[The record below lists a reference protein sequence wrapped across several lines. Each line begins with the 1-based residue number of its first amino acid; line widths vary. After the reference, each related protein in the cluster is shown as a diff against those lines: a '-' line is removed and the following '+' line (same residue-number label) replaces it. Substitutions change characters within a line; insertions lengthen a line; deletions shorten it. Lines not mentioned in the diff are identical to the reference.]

1 MTKEYIL
8 AQLNK
13 LHRTDPW
20 VNEIFAASGLTLDAV
35 ADLILGLYNS
45 NWFDLLNER
54 WVKYYET
61 KMGITPTVSQTL
73 EDRCSAIQ
81 AKWKS
86 GGKIDLA
93 LIQAVCDSWQ
103 NGEVSAAFTD
113 GIIQLTFNSTYGV
126 PSDLQTLLNAVDD
139 VKPAHLAL
147 AYVLKYL
154 LISDVQAMTLTEM
167 DATPL
172 NHFAGGGN

>member
-20 VNEIFAASGLTLDAV
+20 VNEIFAAAGLSLDTV
-35 ADLILGLYNS
+35 AGLILNLYNS
-45 NWFDLLNER
+45 SWFDLLSEQ
-54 WVKYYET
+54 WVNFYET
-61 KMGITPTVSQTL
+61 KMKITPTENQTL
-73 EDRCSAIQ
+73 ADRRSAIQ

-86 GGKIDLA
+86 GNKVDLA

-113 GIIQLTFNSTYGV
+113 GTIQLTFNSIYGV
-126 PSDLQTLLNAVDD
+126 PADLQTLKDAVDD
-139 VKPAHLAL
+139 VKPAHLAV

-154 LISDVQAMTLTEM
+154 LISDVSAYTLAQM
-167 DATPL
+167 DAAPL
-172 NHFAGGGN
+172 SNFAGGK

>member
-8 AQLNK
+8 TQLNK

-45 NWFDLLNER
+45 SWFDLLNEQ
-54 WVKYYET
+54 WVQRYEA
-61 KMGITPTVSQTL
+61 KMAITPSAGQTL
-73 EDRCSAIQ
+73 EDRRSAIQ

-86 GGKIDLA
+86 AGKIDLA
-93 LIQAVCDSWQ
+93 LIQAVCDSWK
-103 NGEVSAAFTD
+103 NGEVSAAFT
-113 GIIQLTFNSTYGV
+113 GGTIQLTFNSIYGV

-139 VKPAHLAL
+139 VKPAHLEL

-154 LISDVQAMTLTEM
+154 LISDVQAMTLSQMEV
-167 DATPL
+167 TPI
-172 NHFAGGGN
+172 NHFAGGE

>member
-8 AQLNK
+8 AQMNK

-20 VNEIFAASGLTLDAV
+20 VNEIFAAAGLSLDTV
-35 ADLILGLYNS
+35 AGLILDLYNS
-45 NWFDLLNER
+45 NWFDTMSER
-54 WVKYYET
+54 WVKRYEA
-61 KMGITPTVSQTL
+61 KMAITPSAGQTL
-73 EDRCSAIQ
+73 ADRRSTIQ

-86 GGKIDLA
+86 GGKVDLE
-93 LIQAVCDSWQ
+93 LIQAVCDSWR

-113 GIIQLTFNSTYGV
+113 GTIQLTFNSIFGV
-126 PSDLQTLLNAVDD
+126 PSDLQTLLSAVDD

-154 LISDVQAMTLTEM
+154 LISDVQSMTLAQMEE
-167 DATPL
+167 TPL
-172 NHFAGGGN
+172 NNFAGGE

>member
-20 VNEIFAASGLTLDAV
+20 VNEVFAAAGLPLDTV
-35 ADLILGLYNS
+35 AGLILDLYNS
-45 NWFDLLNER
+45 NWFDLLSEQ
-54 WVKYYET
+54 WILLYEK
-61 KMGITPTVSQTL
+61 KMGITPSAEQTL
-73 EDRCSAIQ
+73 ADRRSTIQ

-93 LIQAVCDSWQ
+93 LIQAVCDSWM
-103 NGEVSAAFTD
+103 NGEVSAAFT
-113 GIIQLTFNSTYGV
+113 GGAIQLTFNSIFGV
-126 PSDLQTLLNAVDD
+126 PSDLQTLLGAVDD

-154 LISDVQAMTLTEM
+154 LISDVQAMTLSEM
-167 DATPL
+167 ETSPL
-172 NHFAGGGN
+172 SDFAGGE

>member
-20 VNEIFAASGLTLDAV
+20 VNELFTASGLTLDAV
-35 ADLILGLYNS
+35 AGLILGLYNS
-45 NWFDLLNER
+45 SWFDLLNEQ
-54 WVKYYET
+54 WVKFYET
-61 KMGITPTVSQTL
+61 KMGITPTATQTL
-73 EDRCSAIQ
+73 PDRRSAIQ

-93 LIQAVCDSWQ
+93 LIQAVCDSWL
-103 NGEVSAAFTD
+103 NGEVNAAFT
-113 GIIQLTFNSTYGV
+113 GGTIQLTFNSIYGV

-154 LISDVQAMTLTEM
+154 LISSVQSMTLAEM

-172 NHFAGGGN
+172 NHFSGGES

>member
-20 VNEIFAASGLTLDAV
+20 VNEIFAAAGLPLDTV
-35 ADLILGLYNS
+35 ANLILDLYNS
-45 NWFDLLNER
+45 NWFDLLSEQ
-54 WVKYYET
+54 WVKHYEA
-61 KMGITPTVSQTL
+61 KMAITPSAGQTL
-73 EDRCSAIQ
+73 ADRRSTIQ

-93 LIQAVCDSWQ
+93 LIQAVCDSWM

-113 GIIQLTFNSTYGV
+113 GTIQLTFNSIFGV
-126 PSDLQTLLNAVDD
+126 PSDLQTLLSAVDN

-154 LISDVQAMTLTEM
+154 LISDIQTMTLAQMEE
-167 DATPL
+167 TPL
-172 NHFAGGGN
+172 NNFAGGE

>member
-20 VNEIFAASGLTLDAV
+20 VNEIFAAAGMTLDTV
-35 ADLILGLYNS
+35 ANLILDLYNS
-45 NWFDLLNER
+45 NWFDLLSEQ
-54 WVKYYET
+54 WTLLYEK
-61 KMGITPTVSQTL
+61 KMGITPSAEQTMA
-73 EDRCSAIQ
+73 DRRSTIQ

-86 GGKIDLA
+86 GGKADLE
-93 LIQAVCDSWQ
+93 LIQAVCDSWM

-113 GIIQLTFNSTYGV
+113 GTIQLTFNSIFGV
-126 PSDLQTLLNAVDD
+126 PSDLQTLLSAVDD
-139 VKPAHLAL
+139 VKPAHLAV

-154 LISDVQAMTLTEM
+154 LISDVQAMTLSEM
-167 DATPL
+167 EASPL
-172 NHFAGGGN
+172 SDFAGGE